1 MKIRT
6 KFLAAVLAT
15 ATAFSCA
22 LSASAFTNPQITL
35 DNTTMPALLKGG
47 TANATL
53 TLKSSDFADVAG
65 AKIVVKFSGVN
76 LLDAKISGA
85 DWVKDT
91 DYKVDL
97 VNDEITLVDVFNIG
111 DAAKNLSLNLEV
123 KVSGIAM
130 GETGC
135 ITVTGDFADGS
146 AVQLYEAV
154 NCGSGKIVVSREE
167 VFGTGTEAIN
177 KINSIVND
185 ENTEYFIPA
194 GGVYSGNATDG
205 YTFYEKGEDGKFYA
219 KNDDGAPVAL
229 PDDAQIA
236 VQTCKLPTGEK
247 KVTTFGNSAKTAAKT
262 STPGYEN
269 LPAYE
274 KFDGI
279 QFGSYAI
286 SRAKN
291 LTYGTLIIMGDYTAF
306 KNYADPT
313 ATDNDF
319 LNTIAGRY
327 NATVTASSA
336 IKRGDAVTFK
346 YGTADTEGNKP
357 YITVK
362 MIDNTKQMWNGADAF
377 QYAVRLYKLNDGNFY
392 TGVAYSIETDANEYV
407 FSAEIQTKVYNA
419 REWGN

>member
-35 DNTTMPALLKGG
+35 DNTTMPALLKGD

-65 AKIVVKFSGVN
+65 AKIVVKFSDVN

-97 VNDEITLVDVFNIG
+97 DNDKITLVDVFNIG

-167 VFGTGTEAIN
+167 VSGTGTEASS
-177 KINSIVND
+177 KIDSIVND

-205 YTFYEKGEDGKFYA
+205 YTFYEKGEDGRFYA
-219 KNDDGAPVAL
+219 KNDDGALVEL
-229 PDDAQIA
+229 PAGAQIA

-247 KVTTFGNSAKTAAKT
+247 KVTTFGNSAKTAAT
-262 STPGYEN
+262 PGTPGYEN

-274 KFDGI
+274 KFNGI

-286 SRAKN
+286 SRAEN

-306 KNYADPT
+306 KNYDNPT

-327 NATVTASSA
+327 NEAVTASSA

-392 TGVAYSIETDANEYV
+392 TGVAYSIETDATKYV

-419 REWGN
+419 DGWGN